1 MKSECVDPLT
11 GSEPLKMAKRLQRVS
26 APCWILSG
34 TLRPDLTTKPQISM
48 VKIKTT
54 VQESL
59 QFTTTSITN
68 LPRIHFCAGTYTKGN
83 TIEPYLTVYCAESFN
98 GFNTLVV
105 LNCVGGANSGSLI
118 HEVVE

>member
-1 MKSECVDPLT
+1 
-11 GSEPLKMAKRLQRVS
+11 
-26 APCWILSG
+26 
-34 TLRPDLTTKPQISM
+34 M

-105 LNCVGGANSGSLI
+105 LNCVGGANSGSTYSWGSRMILDGSYNTNSGRGSYGSYI
-118 HEVVE
+118 YWQKQIRSY